1 MSRFLLALAFVFS
14 LAAPAFAQASPMLA
28 TGSAADSL
36 LVSGKQMLR
45 AGENG
50 DSLDAMY
57 AAKATFERALA
68 DTALVAASTSSAE
81 SWGHYYIALADYRI
95 ADYLLAAGEEN
106 KGAASEHLKTAVEH
120 LKEATRLDPQ
130 AAEAYSLLSSVYG
143 WQIGL
148 SPMKS
153 MLLGPRVGQAS
164 RKAQQLAPDNPR
176 VVLSAAISD
185 FNTPEM
191 FGGSKEKGLQGFQ
204 RAAELF
210 AQEEPT
216 DPIQPVWG
224 HREAYAWLGIAY
236 QNQGELESARA
247 AFEKAL
253 EIDPDFGWV
262 RDWLLPELEKANS
275 SDAP

>member
-1 MSRFLLALAFVFS
+1 MIRFLLSLAFIFS
-14 LAAPAFAQASPMLA
+14 IAYPTLAQS
-28 TGSAADSL
+28 
-36 LVSGKQMLR
+36 
-45 AGENG
+45 G
-50 DSLDAMY
+50 DSLIVSGRQMLQAGESANDLDSMY
-57 AAKATFERALA
+57 AARATFERALA
-68 DTALVAASTSSAE
+68 DTGLVA
-81 SWGHYYIALADYRI
+81 WGHYYIALADYRI
-95 ADYLLAAGEEN
+95 AGLLEGES
-106 KGAASEHLKTAVEH
+106 KDPSEHLNAAVEH
-120 LKEATRLDPQ
+120 LKKATEIDPQ

-153 MLLGPRVGQAS
+153 MLLGPRVG
-164 RKAQQLAPDNPR
+164 KAAQKAKQLAPDNPR

-185 FNTPEM
+185 FNTPKM
-191 FGGSKEKGLQGFQ
+191 FGGNKEKGLQGFQ

-224 HREAYAWLGIAY
+224 HREAYAWIGIAY
-236 QNQGELESARA
+236 QDRGELESARA

-253 EIDPDFGWV
+253 EVDPDFGWV
-262 RDWLLPELEKANS
+262 KYVLLPELEKVNS

>member
-1 MSRFLLALAFVFS
+1 MIRFLLSLAFIFS
-14 LAAPAFAQASPMLA
+14 ITYPTLAQS
-28 TGSAADSL
+28 GNSL
-36 LVSGKQMLR
+36 IVSGRQMLQ
-45 AGENG
+45 AGESANDL
-50 DSLDAMY
+50 DSMY
-57 AAKATFERALA
+57 AARATFERALA
-68 DTALVAASTSSAE
+68 DTGLVA
-81 SWGHYYIALADYRI
+81 WGHYYIALADYRI
-95 ADYLLAAGEEN
+95 AGLLEGES
-106 KGAASEHLKTAVEH
+106 KDPSEHLNAAVEH
-120 LKEATRLDPQ
+120 LKKATEIDPQ

-148 SPMKS
+148 DPMKT
-153 MLLGPRVGQAS
+153 MLLGPRVG
-164 RKAQQLAPDNPR
+164 KAAQKAKQLAPDNPR

-191 FGGSKEKGLQGFQ
+191 FGGSKEKGLQGLQ

-262 RDWLLPELEKANS
+262 KYWLLPELEKANS
-275 SDAP
+275 PDAP

>member
-1 MSRFLLALAFVFS
+1 MLRFLLSLVFIFSITYPILAQS
-14 LAAPAFAQASPMLA
+14 
-28 TGSAADSL
+28 
-36 LVSGKQMLR
+36 
-45 AGENG
+45 G
-50 DSLDAMY
+50 DSLIVSGRQMLQAGVNANDLDSMY
-57 AAKATFERALA
+57 AARATFERALA
-68 DTALVAASTSSAE
+68 DTGLSA
-81 SWGHYYIALADYRI
+81 WGHYYIALADYRI
-95 ADYLLAAGEEN
+95 AGLLEGES
-106 KGAASEHLKTAVEH
+106 KDPSEHLNAAVEH
-120 LKEATRLDPQ
+120 LKKATEIDPQ

-153 MLLGPRVGQAS
+153 MLLGPKSG
-164 RKAQQLAPDNPR
+164 KAIQKAKQLAPDNPR

-185 FNTPEM
+185 FNTPKM
-191 FGGSKEKGLQGFQ
+191 FGGSKEKSLQGLK

-262 RDWLLPELEKANS
+262 KYWLLPGLEKANS

>member
-1 MSRFLLALAFVFS
+1 MTRFLLSLVFIFSIAYPTLAQ
-14 LAAPAFAQASPMLA
+14 P
-28 TGSAADSL
+28 ADSL
-36 LVSGKQMLR
+36 IVSGKQMLES
-45 AGENG
+45 ANDL
-50 DSLDAMY
+50 DSMY
-57 AAKATFERALA
+57 AARATFERALA
-68 DTALVAASTSSAE
+68 DTGLVA
-81 SWGHYYIALADYRI
+81 WGHYYIALADYRI
-95 ADYLLAAGEEN
+95 AGLLEGES
-106 KGAASEHLKTAVEH
+106 KDPSEHLNAAVEH
-120 LKEATRLDPQ
+120 LKKATEIDPQ

-153 MLLGPRVGQAS
+153 MLLGPRVG
-164 RKAQQLAPDNPR
+164 KAAQKAKQLAPDNPR

-191 FGGSKEKGLQGFQ
+191 FGGSKEKGLQGFL

-210 AQEEPT
+210 AREEPT
-216 DPIQPVWG
+216 NPIQPVWG

-253 EIDPDFGWV
+253 EVDPNFGWV
-262 RDWLLPELEKANS
+262 KYWLLPELEKANS
-275 SDAP
+275 PDAP

>member
-1 MSRFLLALAFVFS
+1 MIRFLLSLAFIFS
-14 LAAPAFAQASPMLA
+14 ITYPTLAQS
-28 TGSAADSL
+28 GDSL
-36 LVSGKQMLR
+36 IVSGRQMLQ
-45 AGENG
+45 AGENAN
-50 DSLDAMY
+50 DLDAMY
-57 AAKATFERALA
+57 VARATFERALA
-68 DTALVAASTSSAE
+68 DTGLVA
-81 SWGHYYIALADYRI
+81 WGHYYIALADYRI
-95 ADYLLAAGEEN
+95 AGLLEGES
-106 KGAASEHLKTAVEH
+106 KDPSEHLDAAVEH
-120 LKEATRLDPQ
+120 LKKATEIDPQ
-130 AAEAYSLLSSVYG
+130 AAEAYALLSSVYG

-153 MLLGPRVGQAS
+153 MFLGPKSG
-164 RKAQQLAPDNPR
+164 KAIQKAKQLAPDNPR
-176 VVLSAAISD
+176 VVLNAAISD

-191 FGGSKEKGLQGFQ
+191 FGGSKEKSLQGLQ

-236 QNQGELESARA
+236 QNRGELESARA

-262 RDWLLPELEKANS
+262 KDWLLPELEKANS
-275 SDAP
+275 PDAP

>member
-1 MSRFLLALAFVFS
+1 MIRFLLSLAFIFS
-14 LAAPAFAQASPMLA
+14 IAYPTLAQS
-28 TGSAADSL
+28 
-36 LVSGKQMLR
+36 
-45 AGENG
+45 G
-50 DSLDAMY
+50 DSLIVSGRQMLQAGESANDLDSMY
-57 AAKATFERALA
+57 AARATFERALA
-68 DTALVAASTSSAE
+68 DTGLVA
-81 SWGHYYIALADYRI
+81 WGHYYIALADYRI
-95 ADYLLAAGEEN
+95 AGLLEGES
-106 KGAASEHLKTAVEH
+106 KDPSEHLNAAVEH
-120 LKEATRLDPQ
+120 LKKATEIDPQ

-153 MLLGPRVGQAS
+153 MLLGPRVG
-164 RKAQQLAPDNPR
+164 KAAQKAKQLAPDNPR

-185 FNTPEM
+185 FNTPKM
-191 FGGSKEKGLQGFQ
+191 FGGNKEKGLQGFQ

-224 HREAYAWLGIAY
+224 HREAYAWIGIAY
-236 QNQGELESARA
+236 QDRGELESARA

-253 EIDPDFGWV
+253 EVDSDFGWV
-262 RDWLLPELEKANS
+262 KYVLLPELEKVNS

>member
-1 MSRFLLALAFVFS
+1 MIRFLLSLAFIFS
-14 LAAPAFAQASPMLA
+14 ITYPTLAQP
-28 TGSAADSL
+28 ADSL
-36 LVSGKQMLR
+36 IVSGKQMLES
-45 AGENG
+45 ANDL
-50 DSLDAMY
+50 DSMY
-57 AAKATFERALA
+57 AARATFERALA
-68 DTALVAASTSSAE
+68 DTGLVA
-81 SWGHYYIALADYRI
+81 WGHYYIALADYRI
-95 ADYLLAAGEEN
+95 AGLLEGES
-106 KGAASEHLKTAVEH
+106 KDPSEHLNAAVEH
-120 LKEATRLDPQ
+120 LKKATEIDPQ

-148 SPMKS
+148 SPMKT
-153 MLLGPRVGQAS
+153 MLLGPRVG
-164 RKAQQLAPDNPR
+164 KAAQKAKQLAPDNPR

-185 FNTPEM
+185 FNTPKM

-262 RDWLLPELEKANS
+262 KDWLLPELEKANS
-275 SDAP
+275 PDAP

>member
-1 MSRFLLALAFVFS
+1 MMRFLLSLAFIFS
-14 LAAPAFAQASPMLA
+14 IAYPTLAQP
-28 TGSAADSL
+28 ADSL
-36 LVSGKQMLR
+36 IVSGKQMLES
-45 AGENG
+45 AN
-50 DSLDAMY
+50 DLDAMY
-57 AAKATFERALA
+57 AARATFERALA
-68 DTALVAASTSSAE
+68 DTGLVA
-81 SWGHYYIALADYRI
+81 WGHYYIALADYRI
-95 ADYLLAAGEEN
+95 AGLLEGES
-106 KGAASEHLKTAVEH
+106 KDPSEHLNAAVEH
-120 LKEATRLDPQ
+120 LKKATEIDPQ

-148 SPMKS
+148 SPMKT
-153 MLLGPRVGQAS
+153 MLLGPKSG
-164 RKAQQLAPDNPR
+164 KAIQKAKQLAPDNPR

-185 FNTPEM
+185 FNTPKM
-191 FGGSKEKGLQGFQ
+191 FGGSKEKGLQGLQ

-262 RDWLLPELEKANS
+262 KYWLLPELEKANS
-275 SDAP
+275 PDAP

>member
-1 MSRFLLALAFVFS
+1 MLRFMLSLSFIFSISYPTLAQ
-14 LAAPAFAQASPMLA
+14 P
-28 TGSAADSL
+28 ADSL
-36 LVSGKQMLR
+36 IVSGKQMLQ
-45 AGENG
+45 AGENAG
-50 DSLDAMY
+50 DLDAMY
-57 AAKATFERALA
+57 AARATFERALA
-68 DTALVAASTSSAE
+68 DTGLSA
-81 SWGHYYIALADYRI
+81 WGHYYIALTDYRI
-95 ADYLLAAGEEN
+95 AGLLEGES
-106 KGAASEHLKTAVEH
+106 KDPSEHLNAAVDH
-120 LKEATRLDPQ
+120 LKKATEIDPQ

-153 MLLGPRVGQAS
+153 MLLGPKSG
-164 RKAQQLAPDNPR
+164 KAIQKAKQLAPDNPR

-191 FGGSKEKGLQGFQ
+191 FGGSKEKGLQGLQ

-236 QNQGELESARA
+236 QGQGEQESARA

-262 RDWLLPELEKANS
+262 KDWLLPELEKANS
-275 SDAP
+275 PDAP

>member
-1 MSRFLLALAFVFS
+1 MLHFLFS
-14 LAAPAFAQASPMLA
+14 LAFILSITYPALAQP
-28 TGSAADSL
+28 ADSL
-36 LVSGKQMLR
+36 IVSGKQMLQ
-45 AGENG
+45 AGENAG
-50 DSLDAMY
+50 DLDAMY
-57 AAKATFERALA
+57 AARATFERTLA
-68 DTALVAASTSSAE
+68 DTSLSAW
-81 SWGHYYIALADYRI
+81 SHYYIALADYRI
-95 ADYLLAAGEEN
+95 AGLLEGES
-106 KGAASEHLKTAVEH
+106 KDQASEHLKVAAEH
-120 LKEATRLDPQ
+120 LKKATEIDPQ
-130 AAEAYSLLSSVYG
+130 SAEAYALLSSVYG

-148 SPMKS
+148 SPMKT

-216 DPIQPVWG
+216 DPVQPVWG

-236 QNQGELESARA
+236 QDQGELESARA

-253 EIDPDFGWV
+253 EVDPDFGWV
-262 RDWLLPELEKANS
+262 KYGLLPELEKANS
-275 SDAP
+275 SDTP

>member
-1 MSRFLLALAFVFS
+1 MLRFLLSLAFIFS
-14 LAAPAFAQASPMLA
+14 ITYPTFAQP
-28 TGSAADSL
+28 ADSL
-36 LVSGKQMLR
+36 IVSGRQMLQ
-45 AGENG
+45 AGENAN
-50 DSLDAMY
+50 DLDAMY
-57 AAKATFERALA
+57 AARATFERALA
-68 DTALVAASTSSAE
+68 DTGLVA
-81 SWGHYYIALADYRI
+81 WGHYYIALADYRI
-95 ADYLLAAGEEN
+95 AGLLEGES
-106 KGAASEHLKTAVEH
+106 KDPSEHLNAAVEH
-120 LKEATRLDPQ
+120 LKKATEIDPQ
-130 AAEAYSLLSSVYG
+130 SAEAHALLSSVYG

-148 SPMKS
+148 SPMKT
-153 MLLGPRVGQAS
+153 MILGPKVGKAS
-164 RKAQQLAPDNPR
+164 RKAKQLAPDNPR

-185 FNTPEM
+185 FNTPKM

-216 DPIQPVWG
+216 NPIQPVWG

-262 RDWLLPELEKANS
+262 KYVLLPELEKVNS
-275 SDAP
+275 PDAP

>member
-1 MSRFLLALAFVFS
+1 MLRFLLSLTFIFSIAYPTLAQPANS
-14 LAAPAFAQASPMLA
+14 LI
-28 TGSAADSL
+28 
-36 LVSGKQMLR
+36 VSGKQMLES
-45 AGENG
+45 AN
-50 DSLDAMY
+50 DLDAMY
-57 AAKATFERALA
+57 AARATFERALA
-68 DTALVAASTSSAE
+68 DTGLSA
-81 SWGHYYIALADYRI
+81 WGHYYIALADYRI
-95 ADYLLAAGEEN
+95 AGLLEGES
-106 KGAASEHLKTAVEH
+106 KDPSEHLKAAVEH
-120 LKEATRLDPQ
+120 LKKATEIDPQ

-153 MLLGPRVGQAS
+153 MLLGPRVG
-164 RKAQQLAPDNPR
+164 KAAQKAKQLAPDNPR

-185 FNTPEM
+185 FNTPKM

-236 QNQGELESARA
+236 QDRGELESARA

-262 RDWLLPELEKANS
+262 KYALLPELEKVNS
-275 SDAP
+275 PDAP

>member
-1 MSRFLLALAFVFS
+1 MIRFLLSLAFIFS
-14 LAAPAFAQASPMLA
+14 ITYPTLAQP
-28 TGSAADSL
+28 ADSL
-36 LVSGKQMLR
+36 IVSGKQMLES
-45 AGENG
+45 ANDL
-50 DSLDAMY
+50 DSMY
-57 AAKATFERALA
+57 AARATFERALA
-68 DTALVAASTSSAE
+68 DTGLVA
-81 SWGHYYIALADYRI
+81 WGHYYIALADYRI
-95 ADYLLAAGEEN
+95 AGLLEGES
-106 KGAASEHLKTAVEH
+106 KDPSEHLNAAVEH
-120 LKEATRLDPQ
+120 LKKATEIDPQ

-153 MLLGPRVGQAS
+153 MLLGPRVG
-164 RKAQQLAPDNPR
+164 KAAQKAKQLAPDNPR

-185 FNTPEM
+185 FNTPKM

-253 EIDPDFGWV
+253 EVDPDFGWV
-262 RDWLLPELEKANS
+262 KYVLLPELEKVNS
-275 SDAP
+275 PDAP

>member
-1 MSRFLLALAFVFS
+1 MIRFLLSLVFIFSIAYPTLAQ
-14 LAAPAFAQASPMLA
+14 P
-28 TGSAADSL
+28 ADSL
-36 LVSGKQMLR
+36 IVSGRQMLQ
-45 AGENG
+45 AGESAN
-50 DSLDAMY
+50 DLDAMY
-57 AAKATFERALA
+57 AARATFERALA
-68 DTALVAASTSSAE
+68 DTGLVA
-81 SWGHYYIALADYRI
+81 WGHYYIALADYRI
-95 ADYLLAAGEEN
+95 AGLLEGES
-106 KGAASEHLKTAVEH
+106 KDPSEHLNAAVEH
-120 LKEATRLDPQ
+120 LKKATEINPQ

-153 MLLGPRVGQAS
+153 MLLGPRVG
-164 RKAQQLAPDNPR
+164 KAAQKAKQLAPDNPR

-185 FNTPEM
+185 FNTPKM
-191 FGGSKEKGLQGFQ
+191 FGGNKEKGLQGFQ

-236 QNQGELESARA
+236 QGRGELESARA

-253 EIDPDFGWV
+253 EIDPNFGWV
-262 RDWLLPELEKANS
+262 KYWLLPELEKVNS
-275 SDAP
+275 PDAP

>member
-1 MSRFLLALAFVFS
+1 MTRFLLSLVFIFSIAYPTLAQ
-14 LAAPAFAQASPMLA
+14 P
-28 TGSAADSL
+28 ADSL
-36 LVSGKQMLR
+36 IVSGKQMLES
-45 AGENG
+45 ANDL
-50 DSLDAMY
+50 DSMY
-57 AAKATFERALA
+57 AARATFERALA
-68 DTALVAASTSSAE
+68 DTGLVA
-81 SWGHYYIALADYRI
+81 WGHYYIALADYRI
-95 ADYLLAAGEEN
+95 AGLLEGES
-106 KGAASEHLKTAVEH
+106 KDPSEHLNAAVEH
-120 LKEATRLDPQ
+120 LKKATEIDPQ

-153 MLLGPRVGQAS
+153 MLLGPRVG
-164 RKAQQLAPDNPR
+164 KAAQKAKQLAPDNPR

-191 FGGSKEKGLQGFQ
+191 FGGNKEKGLQGFQ

-262 RDWLLPELEKANS
+262 KDWLLPELEKANS
-275 SDAP
+275 PDAP